1 MNTILVTL
9 LLVIGTA
16 VTVAAVFGSF
26 RVARNTS
33 AVTSYRDAAQGWQA
47 KAEAQKVE
55 ISDLQTELATANA
68 SIEHLEKR
76 VQMLTDMVTSR
87 TLIEALAVNL
97 EGHHEVMMTK
107 ADEIIEVIKS
117 LDAVVQRLPR
127 GAT

>member
-1 MNTILVTL
+1 
-9 LLVIGTA
+9 
-16 VTVAAVFGSF
+16 
-26 RVARNTS
+26 
-33 AVTSYRDAAQGWQA
+33 
-47 KAEAQKVE
+47 
-55 ISDLQTELATANA
+55 
-68 SIEHLEKR
+68 